1 MASEAFLLQLYLEFR
16 RDNMMLDVFTQPDT
30 VTCVLCRATV
40 SIRKGDKARFFNHIS
55 HDHEV
60 HYDMELFYVLSFL
73 NMEQKKTV
81 IDIINEKL
89 LSPVENINV
98 DERIDIT
105 ETEDE
110 NNGETSEVMA
120 TDETL
125 SEAVQNGD
133 DSSSLQ
139 AGDNK
144 PSSYLQ
150 IIQKFYENSK
160 KEKETDGNVD
170 DTNVDKSVEVTK
182 SKPVEEMSPSKRKE
196 KCTVCDIMVS
206 RKNMRIHMRV
216 RHKAESG
223 SSADLGLSEFGSTGK
238 MKKIEG
244 AKKIGTIGKWN
255 TINKKIVVCSFCS
268 KTLRKDSRRRHMR
281 MVHKISKEDLER
293 MNLEEPCET
302 KKSNTENDSDK
313 DARNIKREKVES
325 QEPSNTDNISKKKKQ
340 KDYSKEGSEEAGY
353 RKCKLCFKR
362 LKNSFYRRHLKDAHS
377 GKQNKCEICYFVL
390 QEKTR

>member
-1 MASEAFLLQLYLEFR
+1 MALEEFLLQLYLEFR

-55 HDHEV
+55 LDHEV

-81 IDIINEKL
+81 IDIINEML

-98 DERIDIT
+98 DERNIT

-110 NNGETSEVMA
+110 NNGETSEVMT

-133 DSSSLQ
+133 DSSSLPTS
-139 AGDNK
+139 DNK
-144 PSSYLQ
+144 SSSYLQ

-160 KEKETDGNVD
+160 KEKETDGNVY
-170 DTNVDKSVEVTK
+170 DTNVDKSVEVNK

-244 AKKIGTIGKWN
+244 AKKI
-255 TINKKIVVCSFCS
+255 VVCSFCS

-302 KKSNTENDSDK
+302 KKSNTENDTDK
-313 DARNIKREKVES
+313 EV
-325 QEPSNTDNISKKKKQ
+325 
-340 KDYSKEGSEEAGY
+340 
-353 RKCKLCFKR
+353 
-362 LKNSFYRRHLKDAHS
+362 
-377 GKQNKCEICYFVL
+377 
-390 QEKTR
+390 